1 MESRWSIGRLRKSTQ
16 VKRSISDFIAEVGRK
31 NITFRV
37 KKEQRRRNSTS
48 APCAPVPVKLAKIV
62 RRRETAP
69 ALRPP
74 KQIEES
80 LNKAEIRRQ
89 NFISAPFSCDPV
101 PAEVAKIQQRKV
113 AVQADLRASKHVL
126 QNKRSLNKAV
136 FGRHNSFSAPC
147 DLVPVPVKPPKTQRG
162 KENTPLIPKAPK
174 NVKES
179 MNTAGLIHRRN
190 SISTMC
196 APVPVK
202 PAKIQQRRGTAPS
215 ALRGTKH
222 ILHNETNLFTL
233 NKLMKRNPT
242 TAKGIEP
249 TRYDKNGFQEFQFR
263 VPQLPPLKKVV
274 HKTSPPKVGLY
285 RCT

>member
-37 KKEQRRRNSTS
+37 KKEQRRRNSFS
-48 APCAPVPVKLAKIV
+48 VPCTPVPVKPAKIV

-80 LNKAEIRRQ
+80 LNKTEARRQ
-89 NFISAPFSCDPV
+89 NSISVSFPCDPV
-101 PAEVAKIQQRKV
+101 PVKPAKIQQRRV
-113 AVQADLRASKHVL
+113 TIQADLRASKHVPR
-126 QNKRSLNKAV
+126 NKRS
-136 FGRHNSFSAPC
+136 SAPC
-147 DLVPVPVKPPKTQRG
+147 DPVPVLIKQPKTQRG
-162 KENTPLIPKAPK
+162 KENTPLKPKAPK
-174 NVKES
+174 NVQEC
-179 MNTAGLIHRRN
+179 RRN

-215 ALRGTKH
+215 ASRGTKH

-233 NKLMKRNPT
+233 NKLMKRNAT
-242 TAKGIEP
+242 IAKEIDP
-249 TRYDKNGFQEFQFR
+249 TRDDKNGFQEFQFR
-263 VPQLPPLKKVV
+263 VPEVPPLKTVV